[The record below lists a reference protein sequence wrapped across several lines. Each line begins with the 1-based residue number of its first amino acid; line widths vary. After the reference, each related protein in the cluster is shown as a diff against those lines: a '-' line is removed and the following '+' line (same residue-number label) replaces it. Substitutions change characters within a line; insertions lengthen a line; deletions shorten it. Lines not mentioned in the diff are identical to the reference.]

1 MLLDMNILE
10 EIEMLET
17 ASELRDEIERVEEQI
32 YELESDPYDAID
44 DQLDYQ
50 TLLKQQKDRLE
61 ELKSKNK
68 TISQEIRDYF
78 TKNNTIRKRGSFN
91 SVCCELVS

>member
-78 TKNNTIRKRGSFN
+78 TKNNTIRKR
-91 SVCCELVS
+91 VA

>member
-32 YELESDPYDAID
+32 YELESDCYDENYELYPTYAEYEFF
-44 DQLDYQ
+44 QNHL
-50 TLLKQQKDRLE
+50 TNVLE

-78 TKNNTIRKRGSFN
+78 TKNNTIRKR
-91 SVCCELVS
+91 VA

>member
-1 MLLDMNILE
+1 MNILQ
-10 EIEMLET
+10 EIKKLEI
-17 ASELRDEIERVEEQI
+17 AKELRDEIERVEEQI

-61 ELKSKNK
+61 ELKSQNK

-91 SVCCELVS
+91 SVCCELVSQP

>member
-1 MLLDMNILE
+1 MNILQ
-10 EIEMLET
+10 EIKKLEI
-17 ASELRDEIERVEEQI
+17 AKELRDEIERVEEQI

-61 ELKSKNK
+61 ELKSQNK
-68 TISQEIRDYF
+68 TISQEIRDYY
-78 TKNNTIRKRGSFN
+78 TKNNTIRKI
-91 SVCCELVS
+91 VA

>member
-50 TLLKQQKDRLE
+50 TLLHLQVEQRPCKWP
-61 ELKSKNK
+61 
-68 TISQEIRDYF
+68 
-78 TKNNTIRKRGSFN
+78 
-91 SVCCELVS
+91 

>member
-1 MLLDMNILE
+1 MNILE

-78 TKNNTIRKRGSFN
+78 TKNNTIRKR
-91 SVCCELVS
+91 VA

>member
-61 ELKSKNK
+61 ELKSQNK
-68 TISQEIRDYF
+68 TISQEIRDYY
-78 TKNNTIRKRGSFN
+78 TKNNTIRKI
-91 SVCCELVS
+91 VA